1 MGFAEEKALDR
12 IKAGQP
18 FRVAI
23 EAAKLEG
30 ALAPEGS

>member
-1 MGFAEEKALDR
+1 MNGFEGGKALDR

-23 EAAKLEG
+23 EPAQLKG
-30 ALAPEGS
+30 FSP